1 MNFASIRYAYNCQVT
16 YEYYDKGSIHS
27 ATMIIR
33 TYAQSELEALNNIIS
48 NLDTIID
55 DDYDVRGVVLLD
67 NINDDFDEEV

>member
-16 YEYYDKGSIHS
+16 YEYYDKGIHS
-27 ATMIIR
+27 ATIIIR
-33 TYAQSELEALNNIIS
+33 TYAQSGLEALNNIIS

-67 NINDDFDEEV
+67 NTNDDFDEEV